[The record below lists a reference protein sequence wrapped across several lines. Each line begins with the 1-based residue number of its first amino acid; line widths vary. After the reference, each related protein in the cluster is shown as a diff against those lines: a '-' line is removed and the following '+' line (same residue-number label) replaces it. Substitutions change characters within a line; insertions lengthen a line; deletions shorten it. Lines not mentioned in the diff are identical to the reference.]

1 MNEEKIK
8 DAFYEVGLHSK
19 LNKDECAN
27 FVEKAT
33 EKLMMELSGYGVDLN
48 KIFAGKMPNNGYNS
62 AIEFRDINFYSH
74 CKHHFSPII
83 GKISVSYVPDR
94 WIIGLSRITDCVFAL
109 TKRLQLQECLTMDVA
124 QAIFDGIEAKSVTVE
139 ISAVH
144 YCMQKTTEN
153 LPEIGTS
160 HTILRDLPQPR

>member
-1 MNEEKIK
+1 MNKPSLEQ
-8 DAFYEVGLHSK
+8 AFHTISQNLPNGER
-19 LNKDECAN
+19 AN
-27 FVEKAT
+27 FVEKST
-33 EKLMMELSGYGVDLN
+33 EKLMRELGGYDVDFE

-83 GKISVSYVPDR
+83 GKISVSYTPND

-109 TKRLQLQECLTMDVA
+109 TKRLQLQEDLTMEIA
-124 QAIFDGIEAKSVTVE
+124 QAIFDGVEAKCVTVE

-153 LPEIGTS
+153 LPKVRTS
-160 HTILRDLPQPR
+160 HTISR